1 MGMVGAVLRL
11 SKLSDYAV
19 VLLSELGTA
28 PEGAVRNVSALALAT
43 GIAEPTVAKVLKLL
57 AASGLVVSQRGPHGG
72 YRLARA
78 LTETA
83 ISDVID
89 AVEGPIALAAC
100 VEHAGGCEHEC
111 TCRVR
116 GRWDP
121 VNMAIR
127 RALSE
132 ITLADMACP
141 AWAPPPPTVAAT
153 AG

>member
-1 MGMVGAVLRL
+1 MAVLRL

-19 VLLSELGTA
+19 VVLSELGTA
-28 PEGAVRNVSALALAT
+28 PEGAMRNASALAVAT

-57 AASGLVVSQRGPHGG
+57 AAGGLVVSQRGPHGG
-72 YRLARA
+72 YRLSRPLA
-78 LTETA
+78 ETA

-89 AVEGPIALAAC
+89 AIEGPIALAAC

-121 VNMAIR
+121 VNAAIR

-141 AWAPPPPTVAAT
+141 AWAPPPPPVAASV
-153 AG
+153 G

>member
-1 MGMVGAVLRL
+1 MLRL

-19 VLLSELGTA
+19 VLLSELGAA
-28 PEGAVRNVSALALAT
+28 PEGAVRNAAALAVAT

-57 AASGLVVSQRGPHGG
+57 AAGGLVVSQRGPHGG
-72 YRLARA
+72 YRLARP
-78 LTETA
+78 LSETA

-121 VNMAIR
+121 VNAAIR

-141 AWAPPPPTVAAT
+141 AWAPPPPAVAASV
-153 AG
+153 G